1 MAMPRGHPEIY
12 LITLKATNIMKEIV
26 SIIIVLSFYLLIS
39 YIVQAALLKSNKMQ
53 FIIVCL
59 VYAAVTNYL
68 FDLLFYLHAVLI
80 SRNIYFNYGH
90 GNILL
95 FEIFGVCIVIG
106 SINILIVLIK
116 LWKKNK
122 FTK

>member
-1 MAMPRGHPEIY
+1 
-12 LITLKATNIMKEIV
+12 MKEIV

-106 SINILIVLIK
+106 SINILIILIK

-122 FTK
+122 FTMMYPKNRSGI